1 MSTFHRSQDFDFALA
16 DEVAVA
22 AGEPTESGSG
32 VDRKAADVILAVV
45 GLEKRELA
53 DLMGYRKGYVTN
65 VMNGLTKASPAF
77 KEAFGNA
84 IAELVLGPSGPP
96 LQTLPAAPLKEL
108 IKKRAEQAPCESQF
122 YSDLGINPQGWN
134 KRQVVTE
141 VVVDKICCALGVHPS
156 AIYDEIHE
164 EAS

>member
-1 MSTFHRSQDFDFALA
+1 MT
-16 DEVAVA
+16 
-22 AGEPTESGSG
+22 
-32 VDRKAADVILAVV
+32 VDRKAIDVILAVV
-45 GLEKRELA
+45 GIEQRELA
-53 DLMGYRKGYVTN
+53 DLMGYKEGYVAN
-65 VMNGLTKASPAF
+65 VMNGSAKASRAF

-84 IAELVLGPSGPP
+84 IAELVLGPSGHP
-96 LQTLPAAPLKEL
+96 LQILPAAPLKEL
-108 IKKRAEQAPCESQF
+108 IRKRAEQAPCKSQF

-141 VVVDKICCALGVHPS
+141 LVVDKICCALGVHPS